1 MQRSKSIIGIILF
14 YIVLY
19 IYIYNPAIRLLSL
32 ASLRLLYPFMLLWLL
47 RYSSNVKRM
56 LDFYKKDFI
65 YFVLLI
71 LFTFFY
77 SVVGGDAIFFKNTLL
92 LLLDGYVLGLFIV
105 FINNR
110 CFPNITIDQ
119 SLYTVSCIAALI
131 SLILFLSPGLNE
143 FVRNNFS
150 LEDTDRRYFLYRCF
164 GFASGLTFDYGIIQG
179 LALVYCIHF
188 RRSVI
193 SRLLIPVFLLS
204 VLFNARTG
212 IIMPIL
218 YVVYNSIFKFKI
230 KYWFLIII
238 IVCCVVALF
247 NSEYYYEYENT
258 LIWIMEGFYEISD
271 SVLGTDLA
279 TFNTLETLSEN
290 HLVFPKTFFDW
301 LFGTGVNLYTA
312 TDIRSDSGYIIQL
325 NYGGLL
331 FLSLIIGLLLHTVY
345 NIKKYCNKNVF
356 YMITFVLLT
365 IVVCN
370 YKGTLYS
377 SNSVLRLY
385 FLLYVYFTSCA
396 VYQHRNLNESLI
408 DVK

>member
-1 MQRSKSIIGIILF
+1 
-14 YIVLY
+14 
-19 IYIYNPAIRLLSL
+19 
-32 ASLRLLYPFMLLWLL
+32 
-47 RYSSNVKRM
+47 
-56 LDFYKKDFI
+56 
-65 YFVLLI
+65 
-71 LFTFFY
+71 
-77 SVVGGDAIFFKNTLL
+77 
-92 LLLDGYVLGLFIV
+92 
-105 FINNR
+105 
-110 CFPNITIDQ
+110 
-119 SLYTVSCIAALI
+119 
-131 SLILFLSPGLNE
+131 
-143 FVRNNFS
+143 
-150 LEDTDRRYFLYRCF
+150 
-164 GFASGLTFDYGIIQG
+164 
-179 LALVYCIHF
+179 
-188 RRSVI
+188 
-193 SRLLIPVFLLS
+193 
-204 VLFNARTG
+204 
-212 IIMPIL
+212 
-218 YVVYNSIFKFKI
+218 
-230 KYWFLIII
+230 
-238 IVCCVVALF
+238 
-247 NSEYYYEYENT
+247 
-258 LIWIMEGFYEISD
+258 MEGFYEISD

-408 DVK
+408 DIK